1 MSNPYEEWRNKV
13 WRQFHAE
20 RSTPVETNTEDVLQN
35 ARLLFETFQAH
46 FIEHPEMNFNA
57 YCRDNSGSDYASKPW
72 RNIKIMLDQ
81 IYFGVYRTNS
91 TRSYPSELEHNL
103 FTYMEHDPQMK
114 QLVLK
119 CLLEFGQYE
128 KFMRYLPLESDIIMP
143 RHIVSIT
150 QGNIVKK
157 NGPGKK
163 KRRRT
168 LNDDFN
174 DQNTYLAHAIMGS
187 RKYGIPSVGLIQQ
200 CMKVYHR
207 STPMFVSLLAV
218 LYPVN
223 PLLHTGMD
231 DKTRLEWIIIL
242 SCLFDKMK
250 IPPNVHLNESTQR
263 IELYRT
269 CVARIQ
275 RVEEFQYIV
284 KKFFQPMPL
293 PTIEFM

>member
-1 MSNPYEEWRNKV
+1 MSNPYVEWRNKV

-81 IYFGVYRTNS
+81 IYFGAYRTNS
-91 TRSYPSELEHNL
+91 TRSYPSELEQNL

-143 RHIVSIT
+143 RPVVSIT

-242 SCLFDKMK
+242 SCLFERME

>member
-1 MSNPYEEWRNKV
+1 MSNPYEEWRNIV

-20 RSTPVETNTEDVLQN
+20 RSTTVETNTEHVLQN
-35 ARLLFETFQAH
+35 ARLLFETFQDH

-81 IYFGVYRTNS
+81 IYFGAYRTNS
-91 TRSYPSELEHNL
+91 TRTYPSDLEHKL
-103 FTYMEHDPQMK
+103 FTYMEQDPQTK
-114 QLVLK
+114 PLVLK

-128 KFMRYLPLESDIIMP
+128 KFMRFLPLEPDIIMP
-143 RHIVSIT
+143 RPVVSIT

-157 NGPGKK
+157 NGSGN
-163 KRRRT
+163 KRRRSFA
-168 LNDDFN
+168 DDLQG
-174 DQNTYLAHAIMGS
+174 QNTYLAHAIMGS

-200 CMKVYHR
+200 CMNVFHR

-218 LYPVN
+218 IYPAN
-223 PLLHTGMD
+223 PRLHTGMD

-242 SCLFDKMK
+242 SCLFERME
-250 IPPNVHLNESTQR
+250 IPPNVHLDESTQR
-263 IELYRT
+263 IELSGTSR
-269 CVARIQ
+269 ARIQ